1 MRHTLPA
8 DIPYPNQSVPT
19 KLCYTLHCYIECEM
33 AKQIFLYKL
42 AKDLAEQ
49 LDQQEADLEEEYENN
64 EQNVTIDNDDED
76 DGTDVLKDH
85 DDKLKEFTR
94 MQNDERQKLVQSQK
108 HCVLSNLQE
117 RKFGNPRVLS
127 RERNMSLKRVH
138 QQNKTEAQQK
148 MNDLQDEVQDI
159 RQGKLFT
166 FFRVRDQITEELDLV
181 YDHIFMVDNP
191 DLNHEQLL
199 AIADRSACLVGFDLR
214 KY

>member
-1 MRHTLPA
+1 
-8 DIPYPNQSVPT
+8 
-19 KLCYTLHCYIECEM
+19 M

-49 LDQQEADLEEEYENN
+49 LDQQEADLEEEYDNN

>member
-19 KLCYTLHCYIECEM
+19 KLCYTLHCYIECDM

-49 LDQQEADLEEEYENN
+49 LEDDEEDLEQEYDDNIEF
-64 EQNVTIDNDDED
+64 VTLDNDDED
-76 DGTDVLKDH
+76 DGTALLKKYNE
-85 DDKLKEFTR
+85 KLEEFTKKH
-94 MQNDERQKLVQSQK
+94 NEERQNLLQSQK
-108 HCVLSNLQE
+108 QCVLSNLQE

-191 DLNHEQLL
+191 HLNHEELL

>member
-49 LDQQEADLEEEYENN
+49 LDQQEADLEEEYDNN

-191 DLNHEQLL
+191 HLNHEELL

>member
-127 RERNMSLKRVH
+127 RERNMSLERVH

-214 KY
+214 NY

>member
-33 AKQIFLYKL
+33 AKKIILYQL
-42 AKDLAEQ
+42 AKSLAEQ